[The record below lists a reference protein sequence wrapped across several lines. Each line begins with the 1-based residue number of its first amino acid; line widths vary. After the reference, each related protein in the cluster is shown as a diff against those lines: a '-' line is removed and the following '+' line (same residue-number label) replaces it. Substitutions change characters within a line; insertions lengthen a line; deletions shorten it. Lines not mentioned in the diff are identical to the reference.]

1 MTPTQ
6 TPTYDVS
13 PCDKLFYQL
22 MHFYPSK
29 AGTSFELIASA
40 VTKIIQDSANAKHD
54 VKIEGK
60 TTAIHQIDGVV
71 DNVAVEAKD
80 HAAGKKEKAVSIGE
94 IRSFEAAMCDLEE
107 IEEGRFWTSTKFS
120 KDAKKYATGLSS
132 KNRQKAIKMFHSR
145 PSTDEDRIGRC
156 EKINLEI
163 VAYIP
168 TKNIDIYMQQK
179 EADYL
184 NSLPDSQKAF
194 PMAFFDAE
202 GNQTRTFDEA
212 ISQEYGDSENVT
224 NGKIV
229 SENECIKLVNDTLVP
244 IDGFKFERTI
254 TEEVLKYTIES
265 KGEPVLFVE
274 CEEEKLNK
282 LFTDFD
288 LVRAISLII
297 NNPTIN
303 IKKQ

>member
-6 TPTYDVS
+6 TPTFNVT

-29 AGTSFELIASA
+29 AGESLELIASA
-40 VTKIIQDSANAKHD
+40 VTKILQKSANAKHD
-54 VKIEGK
+54 VKIEGM
-60 TTAIHQIDGVV
+60 TTAMHQIDGVV

-94 IRSFEAAMCDLEE
+94 IRSFEAAMCDIEE
-107 IEEGRFWTSTKFS
+107 IEEGRFWTSTKYT
-120 KDAKKYATGLSS
+120 KDAKKYATGLSL
-132 KNRQKAIKMFHSR
+132 KNRQKVIKMFHSR

-156 EKINLEI
+156 EKIQLQI
-163 VAYIP
+163 VACIP
-168 TKNIDIYMQQK
+168 DDKILICVKQK

-184 NSLPDSQKAF
+184 NTLPDDQKEYIPVF
-194 PMAFFDAE
+194 YDAD

-212 ISQEYGDSENVT
+212 ISLKYGDRENVT
-224 NGKIV
+224 NGNIK
-229 SENECIKLVNDTLVP
+229 SENEYIKLTNGTLIP
-244 IDGFKFERTI
+244 IDGFKFDRTI
-254 TEEVLKYTIES
+254 YKEVLKHTIES

-282 LFTDFD
+282 LFTDYD
-288 LVRAISLII
+288 LVRAISII
-297 NNPTIN
+297 LNY
-303 IKKQ
+303 